1 MAAQCHIYSPF
12 LLHLAIQELRM
23 ELGAD
28 LHSLAEGQWHLEE
41 VICQVLFH
49 ARQWEHQV
57 YGC

>member
-41 VICQVLFH
+41 VI
-49 ARQWEHQV
+49 
-57 YGC
+57 